1 MEHKKITLVEW
12 IKNNGL
18 NVDYFAMRLKIDKS
32 YIYRISKGQF
42 RPSEALMK
50 KIKKATNG
58 FYVSVDELIGNAD

>member
-32 YIYRISKGQF
+32 YVYRISKGQF
-42 RPSEALMK
+42 RPSVELMK

-58 FYVSVDELIGNAD
+58 FYVNVEELCGD